1 MAVQEEKKEVNTK
14 TPKTQELLE
23 EKKKMESQSSSITIC
38 QRLLNRR
45 CTAGVII
52 TPIASLAFRVKK
64 RNAVISVIH
73 VCAKSSIQ

>member
-23 EKKKMESQSSSITIC
+23 EKKMESQSSSITIC

-45 CTAGVII
+45 CTAGVTIA
-52 TPIASLAFRVKK
+52 PIASLAFRVKK

-73 VCAKSSIQ
+73 VCAKPSIQ

>member
-23 EKKKMESQSSSITIC
+23 EKKMESQSSSITIC

-45 CTAGVII
+45 CTAGVTIA
-52 TPIASLAFRVKK
+52 PIASLAFRVKK

-73 VCAKSSIQ
+73 VRAKPSIQ

>member
-23 EKKKMESQSSSITIC
+23 EKKMESQSSSITIC

-73 VCAKSSIQ
+73 VCAKPSIQ

>member
-1 MAVQEEKKEVNTK
+1 
-14 TPKTQELLE
+14 
-23 EKKKMESQSSSITIC
+23 MESQSSSITIC